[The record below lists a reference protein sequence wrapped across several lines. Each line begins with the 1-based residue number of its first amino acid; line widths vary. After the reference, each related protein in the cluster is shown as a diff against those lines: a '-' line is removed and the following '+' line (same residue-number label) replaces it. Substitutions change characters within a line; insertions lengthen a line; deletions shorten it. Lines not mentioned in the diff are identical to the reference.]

1 MIFSRTAFSQIHGV
15 KTSVTRSLDIKEN
28 YEEIVNSLLV
38 YLKQIGKG
46 ANILLAEDN
55 TNKLTVPL
63 CGTVLYHILYAK

>member
-1 MIFSRTAFSQIHGV
+1 MIFNRTAFPQIHDV

-38 YLKQIGKG
+38 YLKQMGKG

-55 TNKLTVPL
+55 TNKLTVVES
-63 CGTVLYHILYAK
+63 GRVVLSYYR